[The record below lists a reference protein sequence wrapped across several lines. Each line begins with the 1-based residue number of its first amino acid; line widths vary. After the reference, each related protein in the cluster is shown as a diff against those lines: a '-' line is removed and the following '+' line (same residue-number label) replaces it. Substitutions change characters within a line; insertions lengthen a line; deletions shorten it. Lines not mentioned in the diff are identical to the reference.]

1 MRKESIIEMIDKR
14 IIESYVQGIATSSII
29 EDMNTRIKNMSTVI
43 KMEGLDLSILVQK
56 EFDELDNENIKVRAK
71 YSVFYIK
78 HSTQRIKDLNW
89 LDSKKKIFFSY
100 SNSQIFKLIKLK
112 EKLLVTHSMP
122 F

>member
-89 LDSKKKIFFSY
+89 LDSKKKTFFSY
-100 SNSQIFKLIKLK
+100 SNSQIFKLMKLK

>member
-89 LDSKKKIFFSY
+89 LDSKKKTFFSY

-112 EKLLVTHSMP
+112 EKLLLTHSMP